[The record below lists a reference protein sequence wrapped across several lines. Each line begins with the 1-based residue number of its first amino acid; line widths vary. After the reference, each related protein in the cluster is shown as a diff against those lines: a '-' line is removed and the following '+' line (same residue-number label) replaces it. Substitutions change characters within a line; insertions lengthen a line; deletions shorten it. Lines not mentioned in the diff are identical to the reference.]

1 MNYNND
7 HPEKILFDKMGYS
20 NFNSFEKV
28 LENKVKN
35 HELTNKERSI
45 WIIMRVFKAYSSV
58 IGDSFWWLVAVVLLV
73 PFLNFSYDV
82 VISISILALLIVDF
96 IIRMFVGV

>member
-1 MNYNND
+1 
-7 HPEKILFDKMGYS
+7 
-20 NFNSFEKV
+20 
-28 LENKVKN
+28 
-35 HELTNKERSI
+35 
-45 WIIMRVFKAYSSV
+45 MRVFKAYSSV

-82 VISISILALLIVDF
+82 VISISIVALLIVDF